1 MYPSQPGLKSLA
13 TGPRAMPYCPLGGG
27 GIIPATGLTVAG
39 INSVGVIS
47 TSTFVSY
54 VCHAVVECYIPCPTS
69 TRELELFVQGNSVTV
84 CGAGFV

>member
-39 INSVGVIS
+39 INCAGVIS
-47 TSTFVSY
+47 TSTFFSY
-54 VCHAVVECYIPCPTS
+54 VCHALVECDIPCLTSTGDLVVVEFHAFSP
-69 TRELELFVQGNSVTV
+69 F
-84 CGAGFV
+84 